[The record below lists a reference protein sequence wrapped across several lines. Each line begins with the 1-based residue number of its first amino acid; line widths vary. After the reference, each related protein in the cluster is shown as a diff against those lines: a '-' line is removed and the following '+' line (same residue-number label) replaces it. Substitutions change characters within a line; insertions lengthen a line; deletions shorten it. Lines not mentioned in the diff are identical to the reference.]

1 AAQRLGEVEVRRQ
14 ARTDPAP
21 LVQAKAVQDD
31 EDDRAPL
38 ERGRDVTL
46 DDVDRERRP
55 VLVHGRGRIGPAPV
69 LTGDVRAELTAHIDE
84 EPAERI
90 GEPELARGTEPE
102 LPVDELVVDR
112 EVVAPVPRLG
122 ALPRQRREPR
132 REVLGRALLAE
143 LRAFEQP
150 RHDRE
155 ELAWARRLDQV
166 IVDLTA
172 D

>member
-1 AAQRLGEVEVRRQ
+1 
-14 ARTDPAP
+14 
-21 LVQAKAVQDD
+21 
-31 EDDRAPL
+31 
-38 ERGRDVTL
+38 
-46 DDVDRERRP
+46 
-55 VLVHGRGRIGPAPV
+55 
-69 LTGDVRAELTAHIDE
+69 ELTAHIDE

-172 D
+172 DRLDHRAVLVRLRHHDDADDDALAAAPGQDA